1 MMRPLLKGTTLLLA
15 GVLLCHS
22 LSFAQTANGATA
34 QTTDAATSGAATGQT
49 AQSGASSDPSSTTD
63 KILNLPSKFLSRIQD
78 KTASLDQQLT
88 QQTEKY
94 LRKMQRREDKL
105 KKKLYKVD
113 STATKR
119 LFANSAQQ
127 YAALEQKIAHDT
139 GSAKPLPVSGEYQPY
154 TDSLKGTLSFL
165 QRNPQLLSDATAAS
179 PQSAALQS
187 SIAQLQQV
195 QAKMQDADQARAF
208 IQQRKQEIGNY
219 ISQHTN
225 LRNLLGP
232 QFQGM
237 DQDAY
242 YYTQRLQQFKATL
255 NNPDEL
261 EKQALSALDQLPA
274 FQQFMKNN
282 SQLASLFNL
291 PGNAANAG
299 NPLALSGLQTRSQVQ
314 QMLQGQL
321 AAGGPGAM
329 NAMQQGIQSAQSQL
343 DQYKDKLTRLGAGGP
358 DVDQPGFKPNNQK
371 TRTFLQRLEYGLD
384 MQTTQTS
391 GYFPTTT
398 ALGLSLGYK
407 LNNSNSVGVGASYKI
422 GYGSDF
428 HHIVLSNQGAGLRSY
443 IDINIK
449 GSFSASGGLEYNY
462 TLLNSSLQQM
472 HDWNNWTPSGLVGLT
487 KTVSVKSRALK
498 KTRLQLLWD
507 FLSYQQVPRTQPIL
521 FRVGY
526 VFN

>member
-1 MMRPLLKGTTLLLA
+1 MIRSLLKGITLSLT

-22 LSFAQTANGATA
+22 LSFAQITDGATA
-34 QTTDAATSGAATGQT
+34 GAATGQT
-49 AQSGASSDPSSTTD
+49 AQPGAFSDPSSTTD
-63 KILNLPSKFLSRIQD
+63 KILDLPSKFLSRIQG

-94 LRKMQRREDKL
+94 LRKMQRREEKL

-113 STATKR
+113 SAAAKR

-127 YAALEQKIAHDT
+127 YAALGQKIAHDT
-139 GSAKPLPVSGEYQPY
+139 GSGKPLPVSGEYQPY

-165 QRNPQLLSDATAAS
+165 QQNPQLAS

-208 IQQRKQEIGNY
+208 VQQRKQEIGNY
-219 ISQHTN
+219 ISQHAN
-225 LRNLLGP
+225 LRGLLGS
-232 QFQGM
+232 QYQGM
-237 DQDAY
+237 DQEAY
-242 YYTQRLQQFKATL
+242 YYTQRLRQFKATL
-255 NNPDEL
+255 TNPDEL
-261 EKQALSALDQLPA
+261 EKKALATLDQLPA

-282 SQLASLFNL
+282 SQLASLFGL

-299 NPLALSGLQTRSQVQ
+299 NSLALSGLQTRSQVQ

-321 AAGGPGAM
+321 AAGRPAAM
-329 NAMQQGIQSAQSQL
+329 NAMQQDIQSAQSQL
-343 DQYKDKLTRLGAGGP
+343 DQYKDKLSRLGAGGP
-358 DVDQPGFKPNNQK
+358 DVTTPGFSPNNQK

-391 GYFPTTT
+391 SFFPTTT

-407 LNNSNSVGVGASYKI
+407 LNNSNSIGVGASYKI

-428 HHIVLSNQGAGLRSY
+428 RHIALSNQGAGLRSY
-443 IDINIK
+443 VDIKIK
-449 GSFSASGGLEYNY
+449 GSFSATGGLEYNY

-472 HDWNNWTPSGLVGLT
+472 HDWSNWTPSGLIGLT

-498 KTRLQLLWD
+498 KTKLQLLWD